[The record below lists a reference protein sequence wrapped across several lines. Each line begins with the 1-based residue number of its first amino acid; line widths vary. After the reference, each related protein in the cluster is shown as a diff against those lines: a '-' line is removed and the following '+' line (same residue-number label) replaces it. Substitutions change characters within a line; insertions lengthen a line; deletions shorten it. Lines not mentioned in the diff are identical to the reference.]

1 MRIYNVKV
9 KVVQLHM
16 LKYKVPLEKTIKDSQ
31 DRLGWTWVG
40 STTLS
45 LHLNMSDGIRMTVV

>member
-1 MRIYNVKV
+1 MLIYNVKD

-16 LKYKVPLEKTIKDSQ
+16 LKYEVTLEKTTEDSQ
-31 DRLGWTWVG
+31 GRLSWTWVN

-45 LHLNMSDGIRMTVV
+45 LHLNMRDGIRMTVV

>member
-1 MRIYNVKV
+1 MRIYYVKV
-9 KVVQLHM
+9 NVVQLLR
-16 LKYKVPLEKTIKDSQ
+16 LKYRVPLEKTIKDSQ

-45 LHLNMSDGIRMTVV
+45 LHLNMSDDIRMTDI

>member
-1 MRIYNVKV
+1 MHFYNVKV

-31 DRLGWTWVG
+31 YRLGWTWVG
-40 STTLS
+40 SMTLS
-45 LHLNMSDGIRMTVV
+45 LHLNMSDDIRMTVI